1 MNEHIR
7 LGNEALK
14 SGDYETAKIEFYA
27 ALGDKDELVRRIAQN
42 RLMELF
48 PTTVIDSQSSGL
60 YHREDCRAGL
70 SVWYRNTVRFKHWM
84 EAEEDGY
91 RPCSNCSPP
100 RLKPFS
106 PDAS

>member
-84 EAEEDGY
+84 EAEENGY